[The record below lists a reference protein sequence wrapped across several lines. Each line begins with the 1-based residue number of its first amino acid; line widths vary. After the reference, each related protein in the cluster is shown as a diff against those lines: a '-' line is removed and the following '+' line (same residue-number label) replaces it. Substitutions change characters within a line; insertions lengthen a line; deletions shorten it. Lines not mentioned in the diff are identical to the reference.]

1 MHREHPAS
9 EVIVTG
15 TFDNWAQTEK
25 LHKKGDIFE
34 KEVTLPSAADKIY
47 YKVRKGNSCG
57 APALCAIGQNTK
69 HEIAPPLL
77 QVV

>member
-25 LHKKGDIFE
+25 LHKTGDIFQ

-47 YKVRKGNSCG
+47 YKVRKS
-57 APALCAIGQNTK
+57 AIPV
-69 HEIAPPLL
+69 EP
-77 QVV
+77 